1 MVRFR
6 KINWLLLVLL
16 FCVAALA
23 GYTVLKGLTF
33 SKRKLETANPVS
45 YVFNSPA
52 SAVRDAIDAS
62 ASAAHQEGRRYGSWA
77 PSGLSFHGSAET
89 EYNMHQI
96 SMSDSYF
103 WWKTPLRYSA
113 DFKLLLT
120 PVSDSKTRVDVQTS
134 ESMVRIGANLGGH
147 GGDYYERV
155 APTTIEEYRILLK
168 LGAVLGEHDMPPLR
182 LPL

>member
-1 MVRFR
+1 LGLR
-6 KINWLLLVLL
+6 KINWFVLALL
-16 FCVAALA
+16 FAVAAWP
-23 GYTVLKGLTF
+23 GYTLLKGLTF
-33 SKRKLETANPVS
+33 SKRKLEPTNPVS

-52 SAVRDAIDAS
+52 SEVRSAIDAS
-62 ASAAHQEGRRYGSWA
+62 VSSANQGRMYGHWV

-89 EYNMHQI
+89 EYDMHQI
-96 SMSDSYF
+96 TVSDSYF
-103 WWKTPLRYSA
+103 WSNTPLQYIA

-120 PVSDSKTRVDVQTS
+120 PVSDSKTRVDIRTS
-134 ESMVRIGANLGGH
+134 ESKVRIGANFGGH

-168 LGAVLGEHDMPPLR
+168 IGRALGEQDMPPLR

>member
-1 MVRFR
+1 MVRLS

-16 FCVAALA
+16 FCVAAWP

-33 SKRKLETANPVS
+33 SKRKLEPANPVS

-52 SAVRDAIDAS
+52 SAVRSAIDAS
-62 ASAAHQEGRRYGSWA
+62 ASAAHQEGRMYGSWA

-96 SMSDSYF
+96 TVSDSYF
-103 WWKTPLRYSA
+103 WWKTPLQYTA

-134 ESMVRIGANLGGH
+134 ESMVRIGANFGGH
-147 GGDYYERV
+147 GGDYSERV

-168 LGAVLGEHDMPPLR
+168 IGAVLGEHDMPALR

>member
-1 MVRFR
+1 MVRLR
-6 KINWLLLVLL
+6 KINWLLLILL
-16 FCVAALA
+16 FSVAAWP
-23 GYTVLKGLTF
+23 GYTLLKGLTF
-33 SKRKLETANPVS
+33 SKRKLKLANPVS

-52 SAVRDAIDAS
+52 SAVRSAIDAS
-62 ASAAHQEGRRYGSWA
+62 ASGAYQEGGRYGSWA
-77 PSGLSFHGSAET
+77 PSGLSFHGSTET

-96 SMSDSYF
+96 TVSNSYF
-103 WWKTPLRYSA
+103 WWNTPLQYTA

-134 ESMVRIGANLGGH
+134 ESMVRIGPNFGGH

-168 LGAVLGEHDMPPLR
+168 IGAVLGEQDMPRLR